1 MKLYIFA
8 FNLKMCKKKQA
19 ADIPKWV
26 LTIKWMSDSCI
37 RYEFVIFY
45 FQHQDNQMLDEYEKI
60 SQLIDESTER
70 KLNTSTCLQAEM
82 T

>member
-1 MKLYIFA
+1 MFTLLHGVLRMKLYIFA

-37 RYEFVIFY
+37 GYEFVIFY
-45 FQHQDNQMLDEYEKI
+45 FQSLHAVGDF
-60 SQLIDESTER
+60 
-70 KLNTSTCLQAEM
+70 NTRTIKCWMNMKRLVN
-82 T
+82 